1 MSYPIAN
8 LADVIARV
16 GETLDL
22 RAVIVERYGVALE
35 LRGERWAGECFLPST
50 VDAFTGSCADQDAA
64 EKGGDRPT
72 NLFVSLGER
81 TLVWRCHSCQRHG
94 DVIDLIG
101 YAENVPRNE
110 TRVGLGAVRRAAV
123 LAGLAW
129 MMDGASGPRAR
140 DVASLDLVL
149 AEPLPTALRT
159 TPTVDVDRARALNE
173 YVRKIWTANLYAPDD
188 AAVAARG
195 YLAERGVSPEQ
206 ARRHGLGFARRGSQI
221 AEKLLG
227 LEGNV
232 IDLALAMGLVKQRV
246 DEKTGERRC
255 FDAQRERIVFPY
267 TEPGERLVVSGFAG
281 RPPTDTLA
289 LGQPK
294 WLNSNTVAGLWSK
307 KSAMFGLHSA
317 IDLARDSTRC
327 VVSEGNLDVLAWER
341 ADVPAVSTVG
351 VEFTVQHAT
360 VLQRYGFRR
369 VTICFDGD
377 EAGRLATPNAIASL
391 LTVGYTTTDVHV
403 IDLADAQ
410 DPDDLSIDEAQRAY
424 DCPLSIVEFVT
435 VHVVLFTAHTDK
447 LASLLPW
454 LPDDERTALVEL
466 LHLDPERVRA
476 RPPTDIDASLGQ
488 RIVRAVLAHA
498 AACVFI
504 DAAEIKALLVD
515 ESHLLDLIRSVSF
528 GDHTNADRLPLALQ
542 REIARAKLDHARR
555 VQTADAA
562 LNLWRYGQTIDA
574 YRKAWTEREQLEKN
588 VRSCES
594 EALRLDVIT

>member
-1 MSYPIAN
+1 MSYPITN

-35 LRGERWAGECFLPST
+35 PRGERWAGECFLPST
-50 VDAFTGSCADQDAA
+50 VDGFSGSCADQDAA

-110 TRVGLGAVRRAAV
+110 TRVGLGAVRRAAE

-173 YVRKIWTANLYAPDD
+173 YVRKIWTTNLHADNPE
-188 AAVAARG
+188 AHAARV
-195 YLAERGVSPEQ
+195 YLAERGVTPEQ

-232 IDLALAMGLVKQRV
+232 IDLALTIGLVKQRV

-267 TEPGERLVVSGFAG
+267 TEPGERLIVSGFAG

-317 IDLARDSTRC
+317 IDLAGDTHRC
-327 VVSEGNLDVLAWER
+327 VVSEGNLDVLGWER
-341 ADVPAVSTVG
+341 AEVPAVSTVG

-360 VLQRYGFRR
+360 VLQRYGFRQ

-391 LTVGYTTTDVHV
+391 LTVGYTTSDVHV
-403 IDLADAQ
+403 IDLGDAL

-435 VHVVLFTAHTDK
+435 THAELFASHTDK

-466 LHLDPERVRA
+466 LHLDPERVRV
-476 RPPTDIDASLGQ
+476 RPPTNTDASPGQ

-498 AACVFI
+498 AACVFL
-504 DAAEIKALLVD
+504 DVAEIKALLAD
-515 ESHLLDLIRSVSF
+515 EPHLLDLIRSVSF
-528 GDHTNADRLPLALQ
+528 GDHTIDERLPLALR
-542 REIARAKLDHARR
+542 REIARVKLDRARR

-594 EALRLDVIT
+594 EALRLDVIA